1 MRTEIVRMPVVL
13 FGEVSVDD
21 GGGSLA
27 RRAFF
32 GAAAAAEM
40 RQGGEKARAQPSH
53 RPHAILFKHLSC
65 QISRRRTVSTSVLS
79 APMIAFGR
87 VKSA

>member
-1 MRTEIVRMPVVL
+1 MLVVSC
-13 FGEVSVDD
+13 GEVSFDA

-32 GAAAAAEM
+32 GAAAAEM
-40 RQGGEKARAQPSH
+40 RQRRAKGMGAAFHQ
-53 RPHAILFKHLSC
+53 PHAILFKHLSC

-79 APMIAFGR
+79 A
-87 VKSA
+87 